1 MSDPT
6 SNILLRLPKSL
17 HEDLRE
23 IAANQNRSM
32 NRQLV
37 HVLEQF
43 VRHHKAKSE
52 KS

>member
-1 MSDPT
+1 MSEPIA
-6 SNILLRLPKSL
+6 NILLRLPKSL

-23 IAANQNRSM
+23 IAASQNRSM

-43 VRHHKAKSE
+43 VRDQKSKVS

>member
-23 IAANQNRSM
+23 IAASENRSM
-32 NRQLV
+32 NKQLV
-37 HVLEQF
+37 HVLERF
-43 VRHHKAKSE
+43 VRHHKANSQKS
-52 KS
+52 